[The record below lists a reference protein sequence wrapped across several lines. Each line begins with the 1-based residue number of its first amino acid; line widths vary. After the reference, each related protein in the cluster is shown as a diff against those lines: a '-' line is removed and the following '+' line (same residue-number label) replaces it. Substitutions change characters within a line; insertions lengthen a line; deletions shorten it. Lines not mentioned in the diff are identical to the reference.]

1 MDNPIYANGFRVA
14 VSQIE
19 TQLMFRVDTPRFD
32 EKDQM
37 VAIERKDVADGYA
50 RNFLLKRNLA
60 VLESEGSKKVLEK
73 QKEEAAKLDA
83 QKRKEAE
90 ELKTVIE
97 ATTLEFKVK
106 AKEGKVSGSVS
117 TKQIEDELK
126 KQDIIIDKRKI
137 KDNVPLNELGTYNV
151 KVELYKDVVANIK
164 VILTEETK

>member
-1 MDNPIYANGFRVA
+1 MKVILIADVPKVGKKGEI
-14 VSQIE
+14 
-19 TQLMFRVDTPRFD
+19 
-32 EKDQM
+32 
-37 VAIERKDVADGYA
+37 KDVADGYA